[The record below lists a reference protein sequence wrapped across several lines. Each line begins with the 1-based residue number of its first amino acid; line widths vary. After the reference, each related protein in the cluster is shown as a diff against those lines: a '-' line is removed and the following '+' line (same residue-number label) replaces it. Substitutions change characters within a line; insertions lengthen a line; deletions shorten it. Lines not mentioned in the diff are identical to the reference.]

1 MKEPGQLTSEPSGA
15 EDMFMYFLYS
25 RQQKNIR
32 EEIKKKKK
40 LS

>member
-1 MKEPGQLTSEPSGA
+1 MKEPDQLTSEPSAA

-32 EEIKKKKK
+32 AEI
-40 LS
+40 